1 MPDVFVIDLLEIGK
15 NERVIA
21 KITRRS
27 LTDVES
33 LRISI
38 VCTEDESYDA
48 VAFLPNGT
56 FHMPSV
62 YVSQNK

>member
-1 MPDVFVIDLLEIGK
+1 MPDVFVIYLLEIGK
-15 NERVIA
+15 NECVIA
-21 KITRRS
+21 KITQRS
-27 LTDVES
+27 WTDVEC

-38 VCTEDESYDA
+38 VCTEDEPYDA

-56 FHMPSV
+56 FHMPCV

>member
-1 MPDVFVIDLLEIGK
+1 MSVIT
-15 NERVIA
+15 

-27 LTDVES
+27 RTDVES

-38 VCTEDESYDA
+38 VCTEDEPNDA
-48 VAFLPNGT
+48 VAFVPNGT
-56 FHMPSV
+56 FHMLIV